1 MKVRELILKDMGK
14 NLIRTILDDHR
25 DAALYKA
32 AANQFLAMLTLDN
45 ISPYYNTDDH
55 LLDSIGLKILRLK
68 MENEALSKE
77 NLELKKVVYQLD
89 KNKEQEPPHNI

>member
-1 MKVRELILKDMGK
+1 MKVRELIFKDMGK
-14 NLIRTILDDHR
+14 SLIRTILDDHR

-89 KNKEQEPPHNI
+89 KNKGQ

>member
-89 KNKEQEPPHNI
+89 KNKGQ

>member
-1 MKVRELILKDMGK
+1 MGK

-25 DAALYKA
+25 DAALYKV

-68 MENEALSKE
+68 MENQKLKE
-77 NLELKKVVYQLD
+77 EISLLKKTNQT
-89 KNKEQEPPHNI
+89 NEGS

>member
-1 MKVRELILKDMGK
+1 MKVRELIFKDMGK

-68 MENEALSKE
+68 MKNEALSKE

-89 KNKEQEPPHNI
+89 KNKGQ

>member
-1 MKVRELILKDMGK
+1 MKVRELKLKDMGK

-89 KNKEQEPPHNI
+89 KNKGQ

>member
-1 MKVRELILKDMGK
+1 MKVRELIFKDMGK

-89 KNKEQEPPHNI
+89 KNKGK

>member
-1 MKVRELILKDMGK
+1 MKVRELNLKDMGK

-89 KNKEQEPPHNI
+89 KNKGQ

>member
-1 MKVRELILKDMGK
+1 MKVRELIFKDMGK

-68 MENEALSKE
+68 MENQKLKE
-77 NLELKKVVYQLD
+77 EISLLKKTNQT
-89 KNKEQEPPHNI
+89 NEGS

>member
-1 MKVRELILKDMGK
+1 MKVRELNFKDMGK

-68 MENEALSKE
+68 MENQSLKQE
-77 NLELKKVVYQLD
+77 NVRLTKLVSQLD
-89 KNKEQEPPHNI
+89 SMINKKYQ

>member
-1 MKVRELILKDMGK
+1 VKVRELIFKDMGK

-89 KNKEQEPPHNI
+89 KNKGQ

>member
-1 MKVRELILKDMGK
+1 MCTLPVKVRELILKDMGK

-32 AANQFLAMLTLDN
+32 AANQFMAMLTFDN
-45 ISPYYNTDDH
+45 ISPYYNTGDH
-55 LLDSIGLKILRLK
+55 LLDCIGLKILRLK
-68 MENEALSKE
+68 MENETLSKE

-89 KNKEQEPPHNI
+89 KNKGQ

>member
-1 MKVRELILKDMGK
+1 MKVRELNLKDMGK

-45 ISPYYNTDDH
+45 ISPYYNIDDH

-89 KNKEQEPPHNI
+89 KNKGQ

>member
-1 MKVRELILKDMGK
+1 MKVRELNLKDMGK

-32 AANQFLAMLTLDN
+32 AVNQFLAMLTLDN

-55 LLDSIGLKILRLK
+55 LLDNIGLKILRLK

-89 KNKEQEPPHNI
+89 KNKGQ

>member
-1 MKVRELILKDMGK
+1 MKVRELIFKDMGK

-89 KNKEQEPPHNI
+89 KNKGQ

>member
-77 NLELKKVVYQLD
+77 NLELKKFVYQLD
-89 KNKEQEPPHNI
+89 KNKGQ

>member
-1 MKVRELILKDMGK
+1 MGK

-89 KNKEQEPPHNI
+89 KNKGQ

>member
-1 MKVRELILKDMGK
+1 MKVRELIFKDMGK

-89 KNKEQEPPHNI
+89 KIKGQ

>member
-1 MKVRELILKDMGK
+1 MKVLELIFKDMGK

-89 KNKEQEPPHNI
+89 KNKGQ